1 MKILISHKNH
11 DNEDIR
17 HFTLRVSIER
27 TKDSN
32 NLIGG
37 EQKLVHQT
45 FILEVNGQW
54 TTASKTPMW

>member
-11 DNEDIR
+11 DTEDIR